1 MGTIWNDMP
10 GLQNNKYIPPGFHKN
25 VFWMIIQFPAII
37 HSYNQDYADQEDDA
51 EGGGLYIKECNLGE
65 NKNSWTKT
73 FHTHVKCS
81 ALPYTQW
88 ANGKNNVVGHQSTLI
103 WKD

>member
-37 HSYNQDYADQEDDA
+37 HSYNQDYADRSFSDKLINA
-51 EGGGLYIKECNLGE
+51 VL
-65 NKNSWTKT
+65 
-73 FHTHVKCS
+73 
-81 ALPYTQW
+81 TQIYHLRFEIT
-88 ANGKNNVVGHQSTLI
+88 NQQSYAYL
-103 WKD
+103 